1 MITLRK
7 VALRRGAKLL
17 FRDADLSIYPGHK
30 IGLTGANGSG
40 KTSLFALLRGDL
52 QPDSG
57 GVDIPK
63 SWVIAHVAQE
73 TPALNMPAIEY
84 VLDGDRE
91 FRELEAKIA
100 APVQDDHAIGD
111 LHESF
116 RAIDGYGA
124 RSRAARIL
132 SGLGFEDAQLGNPVR
147 SFSGGWRM
155 RLNLAQALLC
165 RSDLLLLDEPTNH
178 LDLDAILWIEQWL
191 SAYQGTMILI
201 SHDRDFLDNTVGA
214 ICHIENQVI
223 QQVRGNYSA
232 FERWRAE
239 HLAQQQAAFVKQQ
252 RQIAHLKQFVDRFR
266 AQATKAKQ
274 AQSRLKALDRME
286 VIAAAH
292 VDSPFDFHF
301 APASAMPDVLVRIE
315 EVRAGYGDRDV
326 LKNIQLVLRPGARI
340 GLLGRN
346 GAGKSSLIKL
356 IAQEIL
362 PRGGHSDWSAACR
375 IGYFAQHQL
384 EQLDSADTALSHLR
398 RLDRGA
404 REQHLRDF
412 LGGFGFPGDMVEQ
425 RVQYFSGGER
435 ARLVL
440 ASIVWRRPNLL
451 LLDEPT
457 NHLDIEMRQALV
469 GALQEYQGVLVVVSH
484 DRHLLRTTADEFL
497 LISDGAVAPFPGDLD
512 DYRVWLDA
520 DRREASAPNGKNGGK
535 TAANNSDR
543 KAQRRLEAQARD
555 LVAQRRRPLVQRLK
569 TIEQTLERLHQ
580 LRDKIEMRL
589 KEPAIYDVERR
600 VELQDLLRE
609 QASTAKELQS
619 KEEEWLAAQAELEA
633 LAEES

>member
-17 FRDADLSIYPGHK
+17 FRDTDLSIYPGYK

-40 KTSLFALLRGDL
+40 KSSLFALLRGDL
-52 QPDSG
+52 HADAG
-57 GVDIPK
+57 GLDLPK
-63 SWVIAHVAQE
+63 SWIVAHVAQE
-73 TPALNMPAIEY
+73 TPALDISAIAY

-91 FRELEAKIA
+91 FRELEARIA
-100 APVQDDHAIGD
+100 EAPEADDSIGD
-111 LHESF
+111 LHERF

-124 RSRAARIL
+124 KSRAARIL
-132 SGLGFEDAQLGNPVR
+132 SGLGFEDQQLEQPVR

-191 SAYQGTMILI
+191 LAYQGTMILI
-201 SHDRDFLDNTVGA
+201 SHDRDFLDNTVDA
-214 ICHIENQVI
+214 ICHIENQSV

-239 HLAQQQAAFVKQQ
+239 HLSQQHSAFAKQQ
-252 RQIAHLKQFVDRFR
+252 RQIAHLRKFVDRFR

-286 VIAAAH
+286 IIAAAH

-301 APASAMPDVLVRIE
+301 SAAEAMPDVLLRIKGA
-315 EVRAGYGDRDV
+315 RIGYGERDV
-326 LKNIQLVLRPGARI
+326 LQDIQVVLRPGARI

-356 IAQEIL
+356 IAREIL
-362 PRGGHSDWSAACR
+362 PRAGECNWSPACR

-384 EQLDSADTALSHLR
+384 EQLDPADTALSHLR
-398 RLDRGA
+398 RLDRTA
-404 REQHLRDF
+404 REQSLRDF
-412 LGGFGFPGDMVEQ
+412 LGGFGFPGPMAEQ
-425 RVQYFSGGER
+425 SVQYFSGGER

-440 ASIVWRRPNLL
+440 ASLVWKRPNML

-469 GALQEYQGVLVVVSH
+469 GALQEYEGVLVVVSH
-484 DRHLLRTTADEFL
+484 DRHLLRTTTDEFL
-497 LISDGAVAPFPGDLD
+497 LVSNGTLEPFAGDLD
-512 DYRVWLDA
+512 DYRAWLETG
-520 DRREASAPNGKNGGK
+520 RRAAASATKVRAETTSG
-535 TAANNSDR
+535 R
-543 KAQRRLEAQARD
+543 KSQRRSEAQARD
-555 LVAQRRRPLVQRLK
+555 RLSQRRSPLTQRLK
-569 TIEQTLERLHQ
+569 AVEQDLQRLHD
-580 LRDKIEMRL
+580 LRAGLEKRL
-589 KEPAIYDVERR
+589 KEPDMYDAKRYL
-600 VELQDLLRE
+600 ELQDLLKE
-609 QASTAKELQS
+609 QASVARELGVT
-619 KEEEWLAAQAELEA
+619 EEEWLLAQVELEA
-633 LAEES
+633 LAGRS

>member
-17 FRDADLSIYPGHK
+17 FRDADLAIYPRHK

-52 QPDSG
+52 QADSG
-57 GVDIPK
+57 DVDLPK
-63 SWVIAHVAQE
+63 NWVVAQVAQE
-73 TPALNMPAIEY
+73 TPALDIPAIDY

-100 APVQDDHAIGD
+100 MPADDHDSIGD
-111 LHESF
+111 LHERF

-132 SGLGFEDAQLGNPVR
+132 AGLGFEDQQLEQPVR

-191 SAYQGTMILI
+191 SAYQGTMVLI

-214 ICHIENQVI
+214 ICHIENQTI

-239 HLAQQQAAFVKQQ
+239 HLSQQQAAFVKQQ
-252 RQIAHLKQFVDRFR
+252 RQIAHLQQFVDRFR

-274 AQSRLKALDRME
+274 AQSRLKALDRMD
-286 VIAAAH
+286 IITAAH

-301 APASAMPDVLVRIE
+301 AAASAMPDVLVRID
-315 EVRAGYGDRDV
+315 EVRAGYGNRDV
-326 LKNIQLVLRPGARI
+326 LQNIRMVLRPGARI

-362 PRGGHSDWSAACR
+362 PRGGHSDWSQACR

-384 EQLDSADTALSHLR
+384 EQLEPADTALSHLR
-398 RLDRGA
+398 RLDRTA

-412 LGGFGFPGDMVEQ
+412 LGGFGFPGNMVDQ

-440 ASIVWRRPNLL
+440 ASIVWRRPNML

-469 GALQEYQGVLVVVSH
+469 SALQEYQGVLVVVSH

-497 LISDGAVAPFPGDLD
+497 LVADGIVAPFPGDLD
-512 DYRVWLDA
+512 DYRIWLETHRRETNPANAKQEASSA
-520 DRREASAPNGKNGGK
+520 DRKV
-535 TAANNSDR
+535 
-543 KAQRRLEAQARD
+543 QRRAEAQARD
-555 LVAQRRRPLVQRLK
+555 RLSQRRRPLVLRLK
-569 TIEQTLERLHQ
+569 EIEQALRRLHE
-580 LRDKIEMRL
+580 LRDGLENRL
-589 KEPAIYDVERR
+589 KEPDMYDATRR
-600 VELQDLLRE
+600 LELQNLLKE
-609 QASTAKELQS
+609 QASVADELQVT
-619 KEEEWLAAQAELEA
+619 EEEWLAAQVELEV
-633 LAEES
+633 LAGQS